1 MISKN
6 SNPHASL
13 SGTNAM
19 RNSLPI
25 NALCIRRPEQVE
37 EKKSMTAERKRRE
50 VGNYNSKRNEN
61 VSDVRTLEINQ
72 LEKIQVATR

>member
-1 MISKN
+1 LETEK

-25 NALCIRRPEQVE
+25 NALCIRKPEQVE
-37 EKKSMTAERKRRE
+37 VKSMMAERKRRE
-50 VGNYNSKRNEN
+50 IENYKSKRNED
-61 VSDVRTLEINQ
+61 VSDIGTLKINQ

>member
-1 MISKN
+1 MKSKK

-25 NALCIRRPEQVE
+25 NALCIRKPEQVE
-37 EKKSMTAERKRRE
+37 VMSMTAERKRRE
-50 VGNYNSKRNEN
+50 VGNYRSKRNEN
-61 VSDVRTLEINQ
+61 VSDVGTLEINQ